1 MQTIKISDLWNDYR
15 LNNDV
20 EKTSII
26 ILDILTSGIYAGWDS
41 EKIDRFKKQL
51 INRYEL

>member
-1 MQTIKISDLWNDYR
+1 METIKISDLWNDYR

-20 EKTSII
+20 EKTSEI
-26 ILDILTSGIYAGWDS
+26 ILDILTSGICAGWDS